1 MGRTAAG
8 VPVSVPRGGVVVAE
22 PVPAE
27 TLLLGAAAQLSA
39 TKLMTHMASRA
50 VALDRTG
57 L

>member
-50 VALDRTG
+50 VALNRTG
-57 L
+57 R